1 YFIVM
6 ATIFVGLISVTFGLI
21 RLLTEK
27 INIIFYGVCV
37 LCFLLL
43 PIIFIPNPNHVF
55 INHIL
60 MLNPMYYI
68 VNGIAQSIIFGI
80 SSMENIP
87 YHFYFILFL
96 CLIAA
101 VNFVLARYTTHAIYN
116 KTSKVTQ
123 TDNQQDVSNDST
135 DEADTS
141 S

>member
-1 YFIVM
+1 
-6 ATIFVGLISVTFGLI
+6 
-21 RLLTEK
+21 
-27 INIIFYGVCV
+27 
-37 LCFLLL
+37 
-43 PIIFIPNPNHVF
+43 
-55 INHIL
+55 
-60 MLNPMYYI
+60 
-68 VNGIAQSIIFGI
+68 
-80 SSMENIP
+80 

>member
-1 YFIVM
+1 MGFVYC
-6 ATIFVGLISVTFGLI
+6 IF
-21 RLLTEK
+21 
-27 INIIFYGVCV
+27 
-37 LCFLLL
+37 FLLL

-116 KTSKVTQ
+116 KTSKVTNLIINRMFQMIVQ
-123 TDNQQDVSNDST
+123 TRRILLHDV
-135 DEADTS
+135 
-141 S
+141 

>member
-1 YFIVM
+1 MNAF
-6 ATIFVGLISVTFGLI
+6 TKS
-21 RLLTEK
+21 K
-27 INIIFYGVCV
+27 I
-37 LCFLLL
+37 
-43 PIIFIPNPNHVF
+43 
-55 INHIL
+55 
-60 MLNPMYYI
+60 YI
-68 VNGIAQSIIFGI
+68 VANKLPLMTRNIKI
-80 SSMENIP
+80 SMENIP

>member
-1 YFIVM
+1 SNSLVVQQYNKYCVPVTRVFAFIVKHFRVFS
-6 ATIFVGLISVTFGLI
+6 T
-21 RLLTEK
+21 
-27 INIIFYGVCV
+27 
-37 LCFLLL
+37 
-43 PIIFIPNPNHVF
+43 PNSP
-55 INHIL
+55 
-60 MLNPMYYI
+60 
-68 VNGIAQSIIFGI
+68 IIFGI

>member
-1 YFIVM
+1 
-6 ATIFVGLISVTFGLI
+6 
-21 RLLTEK
+21 
-27 INIIFYGVCV
+27 
-37 LCFLLL
+37 
-43 PIIFIPNPNHVF
+43 
-55 INHIL
+55 
-60 MLNPMYYI
+60 
-68 VNGIAQSIIFGI
+68 AQSIIFGI
-80 SSMENIP
+80 SSMENIHIILL
-87 YHFYFILFL
+87 YLFL

>member
-1 YFIVM
+1 
-6 ATIFVGLISVTFGLI
+6 
-21 RLLTEK
+21 
-27 INIIFYGVCV
+27 
-37 LCFLLL
+37 
-43 PIIFIPNPNHVF
+43 
-55 INHIL
+55 

-80 SSMENIP
+80 SSMENVNC
-87 YHFYFILFL
+87 YLVLLYCL